1 MICYGAFSVWKKT
14 ARTSLAPRG
23 LGESI
28 RFFPFSPSFSSYP
41 SSSFWIFF
49 LEWNRGG
56 GGRGLGEYFL
66 FLFCCVSL
74 LSVSILLVWCR
85 PHRWLLKSRNV
96 RAEINNRL
104 RYINMK
110 ERQGE
115 KILEIRQEERRW
127 RSEEGEDGGET
138 TRRNEMKEESEARK
152 RMKIDKEEE
161 KKTAMKRR
169 VLKKIAMKIQTRTKW
184 WWRSHIPDVILN

>member
-1 MICYGAFSVWKKT
+1 
-14 ARTSLAPRG
+14 
-23 LGESI
+23 
-28 RFFPFSPSFSSYP
+28 
-41 SSSFWIFF
+41 
-49 LEWNRGG
+49 
-56 GGRGLGEYFL
+56 
-66 FLFCCVSL
+66 
-74 LSVSILLVWCR
+74 
-85 PHRWLLKSRNV
+85 
-96 RAEINNRL
+96 
-104 RYINMK
+104 MK

-184 WWRSHIPDVILN
+184 W